1 MQCRYNLLKVPEPFC
16 GLGAGG
22 GVTGAGGGVD
32 GLACWKKLNAGG
44 AAFFFTSGFFSS
56 TTGAGGGAG
65 LALLVPKKS
74 VRASVIAFDEAIGGT
89 LGGGATAFG
98 SGFLTTGFLTTG
110 FDFGVLL
117 APKMFANGDEASF
130 LGAGG
135 FTTGVAAF
143 LTTGAAFLAATGA
156 AFLTTGG
163 ACLATG
169 AVKQE

>member
-1 MQCRYNLLKVPEPFC
+1 L
-16 GLGAGG
+16 
-22 GVTGAGGGVD
+22 
-32 GLACWKKLNAGG
+32 
-44 AAFFFTSGFFSS
+44 
-56 TTGAGGGAG
+56 
-65 LALLVPKKS
+65 
-74 VRASVIAFDEAIGGT
+74 DEAIGGT
-89 LGGGATAFG
+89 LGGCVTAFG

-110 FDFGVLL
+110 LDFGVLL

-135 FTTGVAAF
+135 FTTGAAAF
-143 LTTGAAFLAATGA
+143 LTTGTAFLTTGA

>member
-1 MQCRYNLLKVPEPFC
+1 M
-16 GLGAGG
+16 GAGG

-44 AAFFFTSGFFSS
+44 AAFFFTGFFSS
-56 TTGAGGGAG
+56 ATGAGGGVG

-74 VRASVIAFDEAIGGT
+74 VRASVMALDEAIGGT
-89 LGGGATAFG
+89 LGGGVTAFG
-98 SGFLTTGFLTTG
+98 SGFLTTGLG
-110 FDFGVLL
+110 FGVL

-135 FTTGVAAF
+135 FTTGAAF
-143 LTTGAAFLAATGA
+143 LTTGAAFLTTGA
-156 AFLTTGG
+156 